1 MTLQRQIGF
10 WLACL
15 AAFIGF
21 LYLFSGIL
29 MPFVAA
35 LILAYLLDPVVD
47 RLQKAGLSRPWGT
60 VIVMLLV
67 TFAFV
72 IVLLS
77 VAPVLVNQL
86 ASFITKVPGYIA
98 RIQTLITEQGGPLIE
113 RLGGAERLSEI
124 QSALSGGLGDA
135 AKWAGGVLTS
145 IISGGSTIVGILSLL
160 VLTPVI
166 AFYLLLDWDHMVE
179 RVDGWLPRQH
189 ATVVR
194 DLAREMDQTV
204 AGFLRG
210 QALLCL
216 ILGLFY
222 AAALSLIGLN
232 FGFLIGIIAGVIS
245 FIPFVGSI
253 TGLLI
258 GGGVAIAQFWPDY
271 VSIVAV
277 LGVFAIGQ
285 FIEGNILQPK
295 LLGNAVGLHP
305 VWLMFSLLAF
315 GSLFGFVGVL
325 LAVPVAAAIGVLVRF
340 ALQQYLASAFFRG
353 KPPSRMPSSDKSA
366 P

>member
-15 AAFIGF
+15 AGFVAF

-35 LILAYLLDPVVD
+35 IILAYLLDPIVD
-47 RLQKAGLSRPWGT
+47 RLEKMGMARLWAT
-60 VIVMLLV
+60 ILIMLLV
-67 TFAFV
+67 TLIFV
-72 IVLLS
+72 LVLLAA
-77 VAPVLVNQL
+77 VPLLMNQL
-86 ASFITKVPGYIA
+86 SSFIEKGPGYIS
-98 RIQTLITEQGGPLIE
+98 RLQVLMVEQWGPLIA
-113 RLGGAERLSEI
+113 RLGGPDGLKDV
-124 QSALSGGLGDA
+124 QTALSGGLGEA

-145 IISGGSTIVGILSLL
+145 LISGGSTVVGVLSLL

-166 AFYLLLDWDHMVE
+166 AFYVLLDWDHMVAK
-179 RVDGWLPRQH
+179 VDGWLPRPH
-189 ATVVR
+189 APVIR
-194 DLAREMDQTV
+194 DLARQMDQTV

-216 ILGLFY
+216 ILGAFY
-222 AAALSLIGLN
+222 AVGLSLIGLN
-232 FGFLIGIIAGVIS
+232 FGFLIGIIAGIIS

-258 GGGVAIAQFWPDY
+258 GGGVAIAQFWPEY
-271 VSIVAV
+271 WWILAV

-285 FIEGNILQPK
+285 FVEGNILQPK
-295 LLGNAVGLHP
+295 LLGDAVGLHP

-340 ALQQYLASAFFRG
+340 VLEQYKTSKLYTGPQPRDFDS
-353 KPPSRMPSSDKSA
+353 
-366 P
+366 

>member
-1 MTLQRQIGF
+1 M
-10 WLACL
+10 
-15 AAFIGF
+15 
-21 LYLFSGIL
+21 S
-29 MPFVAA
+29 
-35 LILAYLLDPVVD
+35 
-47 RLQKAGLSRPWGT
+47 RLWGT
-60 VIVMLLV
+60 VLVMLLV
-67 TFAFV
+67 TLAFGV
-72 IVLLS
+72 VLLS

-86 ASFITKVPGYIA
+86 ASFISKAPGYIA
-98 RIQTLITEQGGPLIE
+98 RIQALITEQGGPLIE
-113 RLGGAERLSEI
+113 RFGGAERLSEI
-124 QSALSGGLGDA
+124 QSALSGGLSDA

-145 IISGGSTIVGILSLL
+145 IISGGSTIIGVISLL

-166 AFYLLLDWDHMVE
+166 AFYLLLDWDYMIKK
-179 RVDGWLPRQH
+179 VDGWLPRQH
-189 ATVVR
+189 APVVR
-194 DLAREMDQTV
+194 DLARQMDRTV

-222 AAALSLIGLN
+222 AIALTILGLH

-258 GGGVAIAQFWPDY
+258 GGGVAIAQFWPEY
-271 VSIVAV
+271 VSIIAV
-277 LGVFAIGQ
+277 LGIFAIGQ

-340 ALQQYLASAFFRG
+340 ALSQYLASRLFQG
-353 KPPSRMPSSDKSA
+353 KPSA
-366 P
+366 RQPDDFTL

>member
-15 AAFIGF
+15 AGFVAF

-35 LILAYLLDPVVD
+35 IILAYLLDPIVD
-47 RLQKAGLSRPWGT
+47 RLEKMGLARLWAT
-60 VIVMLLV
+60 MFIMLLV
-67 TFAFV
+67 TLIFV
-72 IVLLS
+72 LVLLAA
-77 VAPVLVNQL
+77 APLLMNQL
-86 ASFITKVPGYIA
+86 SSFIDKVPGYIA
-98 RIQTLITEQGGPLIE
+98 RLQVLLAEQGGPLIE
-113 RLGGAERLSEI
+113 RFGGPNQLKEVQA
-124 QSALSGGLGDA
+124 ALSGGVGDA

-145 IISGGSTIVGILSLL
+145 LISGGSTVVGVLSLL

-166 AFYLLLDWDHMVE
+166 AFYVLLDWDHMVAK
-179 RVDGWLPRQH
+179 VDGWLPRPH
-189 ATVVR
+189 APVIR
-194 DLAREMDQTV
+194 DLARQMDQTV

-216 ILGLFY
+216 ILGAFY
-222 AAALSLIGLN
+222 AIGLSLIGLN
-232 FGFLIGIIAGVIS
+232 FGFLIGIVAGIIS

-253 TGLLI
+253 SGLLI
-258 GGGVAIAQFWPDY
+258 GGGVAIAQFWPEY
-271 VSIVAV
+271 WWILAV
-277 LGVFAIGQ
+277 LGVFGLGQ

-295 LLGNAVGLHP
+295 LLGDAVGLHP

-340 ALQQYLASAFFRG
+340 VLGQYKTSKLYTGPTPGDRE
-353 KPPSRMPSSDKSA
+353 P
-366 P
+366 

>member
-15 AAFIGF
+15 AAFIAF

-47 RLQKAGLSRPWGT
+47 RLQKMGISRLFGT
-60 VIVMLLV
+60 IIVMLLV

-72 IVLLS
+72 IMLLS

-86 ASFITKVPGYIA
+86 ASFIAKVPGYIA

-113 RLGGAERLSEI
+113 RFGGTDRLSEI

-179 RVDGWLPRQH
+179 KVDGWLPRQH
-189 ATVVR
+189 APVVR
-194 DLAREMDQTV
+194 ELAREMDRTV

-222 AAALSLIGLN
+222 AVALSLIGLN

-271 VSIVAV
+271 VSIIAV

-340 ALQQYLASAFFRG
+340 ALGQYLASAFFRG
-353 KPPSRMPSSDKSA
+353 KPPSRPDKSA

>member
-15 AAFIGF
+15 AGFIVF
-21 LYLFSGIL
+21 LYLFSGVL

-35 LILAYLLDPVVD
+35 IILAYLLDPIVD
-47 RLQKAGLSRPWGT
+47 RLVKLGLSRLVAT
-60 VIVMLLV
+60 LLIMLLV
-67 TFAFV
+67 TLAFV
-72 IVLLS
+72 LVLLAA
-77 VAPVLVNQL
+77 VPVLVNQL
-86 ASFITKVPGYIA
+86 SSFIDKVPGYVSRLQVLIA
-98 RIQTLITEQGGPLIE
+98 EQGGPLIE
-113 RLGGAERLSEI
+113 RFGGPERLKEV
-124 QSALSGGLGDA
+124 QAALQGGMGDA

-145 IISGGSTIVGILSLL
+145 IISGGSTVVGLLSLL

-166 AFYLLLDWDHMVE
+166 AFYVLLDWDHMVKK
-179 RVDGWLPRQH
+179 VDGWLPRPQ
-189 ATVVR
+189 APVIR
-194 DLAREMDQTV
+194 DLARQMDQTV

-222 AAALSLIGLN
+222 AVGLSLIGLH
-232 FGFLIGIIAGVIS
+232 FGFLIGIVAGIIS
-245 FIPFVGSI
+245 FVPFVGSI

-258 GGGVAIAQFWPDY
+258 GGGVAIAQFWPEY
-271 VSIVAV
+271 WWILAV
-277 LGVFAIGQ
+277 IGVFGLGQ

-295 LLGNAVGLHP
+295 LLGDAVGLHP

-340 ALQQYLASAFFRG
+340 ALSQYMTSRLYTGS
-353 KPPSRMPSSDKSA
+353 KPRDLDS
-366 P
+366 

>member
-15 AAFIGF
+15 VAFALF
-21 LYLFSGIL
+21 VMLFSGIL

-35 LILAYLLDPVVD
+35 IILAYLLDPVVD
-47 RLQKAGLSRPWGT
+47 RLERMGMSRLIAT
-60 VIVMLLV
+60 IFVMLVV
-67 TFAFV
+67 TLTFV
-72 IVLLS
+72 VLLLAA
-77 VAPVLVNQL
+77 VPLMVNQM
-86 ASFITKVPGYIA
+86 SGFIAKLPGYIA
-98 RIQTLITEQGGPLIE
+98 RLQVLITEQGGPLIE
-113 RLGGAERLSEI
+113 RFGGAERLKDV

-145 IISGGSTIVGILSLL
+145 LLSGGSTILGLLSLL

-166 AFYLLLDWDHMVE
+166 AFYLILDWDHMVE
-179 RVDGWLPRQH
+179 RIDSWLPRQN
-189 ATVVR
+189 AGVVR
-194 DLAREMDQTV
+194 MLARDMDRTV

-216 ILGLFY
+216 ILGLYY
-222 AAALSLIGLN
+222 AVALTLIGLN
-232 FGFLIGIIAGVIS
+232 FGFLIGIVAGIIS

-258 GGGVAIAQFWPDY
+258 GGGVAIAQFWPDHLW
-271 VSIVAV
+271 IIAV
-277 LGVFAIGQ
+277 FGVFAVGQ
-285 FIEGNILQPK
+285 FVEGNILQPK

-305 VWLMFSLLAF
+305 VWLMFALLAF

-340 ALQQYLASAFFRG
+340 ALQQYLASPLFTGPVARAKG
-353 KPPSRMPSSDKSA
+353 RDQT
-366 P
+366 

>member
-15 AAFIGF
+15 AGFIVF
-21 LYLFSGIL
+21 LYLFSGVL

-35 LILAYLLDPVVD
+35 IILAYLLDPIVD
-47 RLQKAGLSRPWGT
+47 RFVKLGLSRLVAT
-60 VIVMLLV
+60 LLIMLLV
-67 TFAFV
+67 TLAFV
-72 IVLLS
+72 LVLLAA
-77 VAPVLVNQL
+77 VPLLVNQL
-86 ASFITKVPGYIA
+86 TAFINNVPGYVSRLQVLIA
-98 RIQTLITEQGGPLIE
+98 EQGGPLIE
-113 RLGGAERLSEI
+113 RFGGPERLKEV
-124 QSALSGGLGDA
+124 QAALQGGMGDA

-145 IISGGSTIVGILSLL
+145 IISGGSTVVGLLSLL

-166 AFYLLLDWDHMVE
+166 AFYVLLDWDTMVKK
-179 RVDGWLPRQH
+179 VDGWLPLPQ
-189 ATVVR
+189 APVIR
-194 DLAREMDQTV
+194 DLARQMDQTV

-222 AAALSLIGLN
+222 AVGLSLIGLH
-232 FGFLIGIIAGVIS
+232 FGFLIGIVAGIIS
-245 FIPFVGSI
+245 FVPFVGSI

-258 GGGVAIAQFWPDY
+258 GGGVAIAQFWPEY
-271 VSIVAV
+271 WWILAV
-277 LGVFAIGQ
+277 IGVFGLGQ

-295 LLGNAVGLHP
+295 LLGDAVGLHP

-340 ALQQYLASAFFRG
+340 ALSQYLTSRLYTG
-353 KPPSRMPSSDKSA
+353 SKPRDLDS
-366 P
+366 

>member
-15 AAFIGF
+15 AGFIAF

-47 RLQKAGLSRPWGT
+47 RLQRIGISRLWGT

-67 TFAFV
+67 TVAFV
-72 IVLLS
+72 ILLLS

-86 ASFITKVPGYIA
+86 ASFITKVPGYVA

-113 RLGGAERLSEI
+113 RIGGTERLTEI
-124 QSALSGGLGDA
+124 QAALSGGLGDA

-145 IISGGSTIVGILSLL
+145 IISGGSTIVGVISLL

-166 AFYLLLDWDHMVE
+166 AFYLLLDWDHMIE
-179 RVDGWLPRQH
+179 KVDSWLPRQH
-189 ATVVR
+189 APVVR
-194 DLAREMDQTV
+194 DLAQQMDQSV

-216 ILGLFY
+216 LLGLFY
-222 AAALSLIGLN
+222 AVALTMIGLN

-258 GGGVAIAQFWPDY
+258 SGGVAIAQFWPEY
-271 VSIVAV
+271 IWIIVVLAV
-277 LGVFAIGQ
+277 FGIGQ
-285 FIEGNILQPK
+285 FVEGNILQPK

-340 ALQQYLASAFFRG
+340 ALGQYLGSAVYHG
-353 KPPSRMPSSDKSA
+353 KPPSRMARTDT
-366 P
+366 

>member
-15 AAFIGF
+15 AGFIAF

-47 RLQKAGLSRPWGT
+47 RLQKAGMSRLWGT
-60 VIVMLLV
+60 VLVMLLV
-67 TFAFV
+67 TLAFV
-72 IVLLS
+72 IALLS

-113 RLGGAERLSEI
+113 RFGGTDRLGEI

-145 IISGGSTIVGILSLL
+145 IISGGSTVLGVVSLL

-166 AFYLLLDWDHMVE
+166 AFYLLLDWDHMIE
-179 RVDGWLPRQH
+179 KVDGWLPRQH
-189 ATVVR
+189 APVVR
-194 DLAREMDQTV
+194 DLARQMDQTV

-216 ILGLFY
+216 ILGFFY
-222 AAALSLIGLN
+222 AAALTMIGLN
-232 FGFLIGIIAGVIS
+232 FGFLIGIMAGIIS

-271 VSIVAV
+271 IWIVAV
-277 LGVFAIGQ
+277 LGVFAVGQ
-285 FIEGNILQPK
+285 FVEGNILQPK

-305 VWLMFSLLAF
+305 VWLMFALLAF

-340 ALQQYLASAFFRG
+340 ALGQYMGSAVFHG
-353 KPPSRMPSSDKSA
+353 KAQTRVAQTDKA
-366 P
+366 TP

>member
-10 WLACL
+10 WLAFL
-15 AAFIGF
+15 AGFIAF

-47 RLQKAGLSRPWGT
+47 RLQSAGMSRLWGT
-60 VIVMLLV
+60 VLVMLLV

-72 IVLLS
+72 VVLLS

-86 ASFITKVPGYIA
+86 ASFISKAPGYVA

-113 RLGGAERLSEI
+113 RFGGSERLSEV

-145 IISGGSTIVGILSLL
+145 IISGGSTIVGVISLL

-166 AFYLLLDWDHMVE
+166 AFYLLLDWDHMIE
-179 RVDGWLPRQH
+179 KVDGWLPRQH
-189 ATVVR
+189 APVVR
-194 DLAREMDQTV
+194 DLARQMDRTV

-222 AAALSLIGLN
+222 AIALTILGLH

-271 VSIVAV
+271 VSIIAV

-340 ALQQYLASAFFRG
+340 ALSQYLASRLFQG
-353 KPPSRMPSSDKSA
+353 KPSA
-366 P
+366 RQPDDFTL

>member
-15 AAFIGF
+15 AGFIVF
-21 LYLFSGIL
+21 LYLFSGVL

-35 LILAYLLDPVVD
+35 IILAYLLDPIVD
-47 RLQKAGLSRPWGT
+47 RLVKLGLSRLVAT
-60 VIVMLLV
+60 LLIMLLV
-67 TFAFV
+67 TLAFV
-72 IVLLS
+72 LVLLAA
-77 VAPVLVNQL
+77 VPVLVNQL
-86 ASFITKVPGYIA
+86 SSFIDKVPGYVARLQVLIA
-98 RIQTLITEQGGPLIE
+98 EQGGPLIE
-113 RLGGAERLSEI
+113 RFGGPERLKEV
-124 QSALSGGLGDA
+124 QAALQGGMGDA

-145 IISGGSTIVGILSLL
+145 IISGGSTVVGLLSLL

-166 AFYLLLDWDHMVE
+166 AFYVLLDWDTMVKK
-179 RVDGWLPRQH
+179 VDGWLPLPQ
-189 ATVVR
+189 APVIR
-194 DLAREMDQTV
+194 DLARQMDQTV

-222 AAALSLIGLN
+222 AVGLSLIGLH
-232 FGFLIGIIAGVIS
+232 FGFLIGIVAGIIS
-245 FIPFVGSI
+245 FVPFVGSI

-258 GGGVAIAQFWPDY
+258 GGGVAIAQFWPEY
-271 VSIVAV
+271 WWILAV
-277 LGVFAIGQ
+277 IGVFGLGQ

-295 LLGNAVGLHP
+295 LLGDAVGLHP

-340 ALQQYLASAFFRG
+340 ALSQYLTSRLYTG
-353 KPPSRMPSSDKSA
+353 SKPRDLDS
-366 P
+366 

>member
-15 AAFIGF
+15 AGFIVF
-21 LYLFSGIL
+21 LYLFSGVL

-35 LILAYLLDPVVD
+35 IILAYLLDPLVD
-47 RLQKAGLSRPWGT
+47 RFVKLGLSRLVAT
-60 VIVMLLV
+60 LLIMLLV
-67 TFAFV
+67 TLAFV
-72 IVLLS
+72 LVLLAA
-77 VAPVLVNQL
+77 VPLLVNQL
-86 ASFITKVPGYIA
+86 TAFINNVPGYVSRLQVLIA
-98 RIQTLITEQGGPLIE
+98 EQGGPLIE
-113 RLGGAERLSEI
+113 RFGGPERLKEV
-124 QSALSGGLGDA
+124 QAALQGGMGDA

-145 IISGGSTIVGILSLL
+145 IISGGSTVVGLLSLL

-166 AFYLLLDWDHMVE
+166 AFYVLLDWDTMVKK
-179 RVDGWLPRQH
+179 VDGWLPLPQ
-189 ATVVR
+189 APVIR
-194 DLAREMDQTV
+194 DLARQMDQTV

-222 AAALSLIGLN
+222 AVGLSLIGLH
-232 FGFLIGIIAGVIS
+232 FGFLIGIVAGIIS
-245 FIPFVGSI
+245 FVPFVGSI

-258 GGGVAIAQFWPDY
+258 GGGVAIAQFWPEY
-271 VSIVAV
+271 WWILAV
-277 LGVFAIGQ
+277 IGVFGLGQ

-295 LLGNAVGLHP
+295 LLGDAVGLHP

-340 ALQQYLASAFFRG
+340 ALSQYLTSRLYTG
-353 KPPSRMPSSDKSA
+353 SKPRDLDS
-366 P
+366 

>member
-15 AAFIGF
+15 AGFIVF
-21 LYLFSGIL
+21 LYLFSGVL

-35 LILAYLLDPVVD
+35 IILAYLLDPIVD
-47 RLQKAGLSRPWGT
+47 RFVKLGLSRLVAT
-60 VIVMLLV
+60 LLIMLLV
-67 TFAFV
+67 TLAFV
-72 IVLLS
+72 LVLLAA
-77 VAPVLVNQL
+77 VPLLVNQL
-86 ASFITKVPGYIA
+86 TAFINNVPGYVSRLQVLIA
-98 RIQTLITEQGGPLIE
+98 EQGGPLIE
-113 RLGGAERLSEI
+113 RFGGPERLKEV
-124 QSALSGGLGDA
+124 QAALQGGMGDA

-145 IISGGSTIVGILSLL
+145 IISGGSTVVGLLSLL

-166 AFYLLLDWDHMVE
+166 AFYVLLDWDTMVKK
-179 RVDGWLPRQH
+179 VDGWLPLPQ
-189 ATVVR
+189 APVIR
-194 DLAREMDQTV
+194 DLARQMDQTV

-216 ILGLFY
+216 ILGMFY
-222 AAALSLIGLN
+222 AVGLSLIGLH
-232 FGFLIGIIAGVIS
+232 FGFLIGIVAGIIS
-245 FIPFVGSI
+245 FVPFVGSI

-258 GGGVAIAQFWPDY
+258 GGGVAIAQFWPEY
-271 VSIVAV
+271 WWILAV
-277 LGVFAIGQ
+277 LGIFGLGQ

-295 LLGNAVGLHP
+295 LLGDAVGLHP

-340 ALQQYLASAFFRG
+340 ALSQYITSRLYTGS
-353 KPPSRMPSSDKSA
+353 KPRDLDS
-366 P
+366 